1 MNNLLMTY
9 EGMNDVRTMMVDDEV
24 WFALIDV
31 CKILELTNPRRV
43 AQRLD
48 DDELRNFKL
57 RSQAGDTWFVN
68 EAGLYHVILTSRSD
82 KAKPFRRWVTHEV
95 LPAIRKQGFYSMLT
109 KEKLVEVL
117 TEKQR
122 EDSTYLDCIDK
133 QGIKRALKNEE
144 REARLLETRKLWC
157 SIQTMDYYEFRKELK
172 RIWAG
177 DSPMMHKYLDRHEV
191 DCRKI
196 ERGEF
201 VVSP

>member
-1 MNNLLMTY
+1 MCVLFSELKNSRN
-9 EGMNDVRTMMVDDEV
+9 V
-24 WFALIDV
+24 WD
-31 CKILELTNPRRV
+31 
-43 AQRLD
+43 RLD
-48 DDELRNFKL
+48 DDERDGVDFMDTIGRTQNM
-57 RSQAGDTWFVN
+57 QAVN
-68 EAGLYHVILTSRSD
+68 EAGLYDTILSSNSD
-82 KAKPFRRWVTHEV
+82 RAKPFRRWVTHEV

-144 REARLLETRKLWC
+144 RDARLLETRKLWC